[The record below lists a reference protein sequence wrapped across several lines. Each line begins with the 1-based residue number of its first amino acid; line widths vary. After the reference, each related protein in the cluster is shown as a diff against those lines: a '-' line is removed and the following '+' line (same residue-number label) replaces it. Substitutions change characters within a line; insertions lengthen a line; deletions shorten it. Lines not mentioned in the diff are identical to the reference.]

1 MFETRSWDCVVG
13 GPDTQDIEAAHSVR
27 ERAKSCRIRS
37 QMDLVSLE
45 TKTPE

>member
-13 GPDTQDIEAAHSVR
+13 GPDTRDIEAAHSVR

-37 QMDLVSLE
+37 QRDLVTLE
-45 TKTPE
+45 AKTPE